1 MQPELKEYLR
11 HLLSRPG
18 ARIHLIGVA
27 GSGMSGLAR
36 LLLQLGHHV
45 SGSDLNRSAE
55 VGRLEALGLQFFKG
69 HEGSNVTGASLV
81 VYSSAIVP
89 ENPERTMAVREG
101 IQVARRAE
109 CLAVL
114 TEQKQSLIVAGMHGK
129 TTTSSML
136 AWVLRSAD
144 WRCAHY
150 IGAEVPIL
158 GASAAWDEG
167 AHFVVEGDES
177 DGTISLYHPHASLI
191 LNIEEEHL
199 DYYGSLDEIM
209 QTFARLIEQTTGPV
223 YYCADDK
230 NAVLLC
236 SHRAGAIGYGC
247 SEHANY
253 RIIDV
258 QAQSFSSTF
267 KLLKNGVLLGDI
279 TLNVPGKQNVRN
291 AAGVAALATELG
303 VEWKAIADALSEF
316 RGAKR
321 RFEVK
326 YVSPNFM
333 VVDDYAHH
341 PTEIVATLA
350 AAHNSGWK
358 RIIALFQ
365 PHRYTRTKLLLE
377 DFGTAFR
384 DASQVYLTEI
394 YAASEQPLEGISGES
409 LASVVRAAG
418 HTNVEYEASLVRL
431 RRRVSRAIE
440 PGDLVITLGAG
451 DIHRVATKL
460 AEDLAAFEALRKE
473 LKPESVLLRE
483 EPLSKHTSLR
493 VGGPAD
499 LWFEPVDEEDLAKG
513 LRHAHKRGIPVTLIG
528 RGTNL
533 LVRDG
538 GIRGLCVHL
547 GQAHFNRVTVD
558 GIVVEAGAGARLKNI
573 VAEAKKQNLGGLE
586 FMEGIPGNLGGAL
599 RMNAGA
605 MQGWTM
611 EVVEE
616 IRSMDYLGQIHVE
629 KRENLEVRYRSVPHF
644 EQNIALSAKLRGK
657 PCPAEEIGERL
668 KQYSEKRWSSQPAA
682 PSAGCIFKNPG
693 TIPAGKLIDEMGLK
707 NRSVGQARVSQEHGN
722 FIVNDGGATAR
733 DMLALIEV
741 IKGEA
746 RDKRQI
752 ELETEVIILGED
764 L

>member
-1 MQPELKEYLR
+1 MQSDLKEYLR
-11 HLLSRPG
+11 NLLARPG
-18 ARIHLIGVA
+18 AQIHLIGVA
-27 GSGMSGLAR
+27 GSGMSGIAR
-36 LLLQLGHHV
+36 LLIQLGHRV
-45 SGSDLNRSAE
+45 SGSDLNRTAE
-55 VGRLEALGLQFFKG
+55 VGRLESLGLKFFKG
-69 HEGSNVTGASLV
+69 HDASHVGEIDLV
-81 VYSSAIVP
+81 VYSSAIRSS
-89 ENPERTMAVREG
+89 NPERKAAAKAG
-101 IQVARRAE
+101 IRTALRAE
-109 CLAVL
+109 CLAIL

-167 AHFVVEGDES
+167 SHFVVEGDES

-199 DYYGSLDEIM
+199 DYYGSLDKIM
-209 QTFARLIEQTTGPV
+209 QTFAHLIEQTTGTV
-223 YYCADDK
+223 LYCADDK

-236 SHRAGAIGYGC
+236 SHREKAIGYGC
-247 SEHANY
+247 SEHATY
-253 RIIDV
+253 QIVEARSE
-258 QAQSFSSTF
+258 SFLSSF
-267 KLLKNGVLLGDI
+267 KLLKNGTLLGTI
-279 TLNVPGKQNVRN
+279 TLNVPGMQNVKN

-303 VEWKAIADALSEF
+303 VPWKSIVDALDEF
-316 RGAKR
+316 RGARR

-326 YVSPNFM
+326 YKSQNFM

-341 PTEIVATLA
+341 PTEIIATLA

-358 RIIALFQ
+358 RIVALFQ

-377 DFGTAFR
+377 DFGVAFN
-384 DASQVYLTEI
+384 DAHRIYITDI
-394 YAASEQPLEGISGES
+394 YAASEQPLEGVTGQS
-409 LASVVRAAG
+409 LAAVVKAAG
-418 HTNVEYEASLVRL
+418 HPHVEYEANLTRL
-431 RRRVSRAIE
+431 RRLVSHAIE

-499 LWFEPVDEEDLAKG
+499 LWFEPVDEDDLAKG
-513 LRHAHKRGIPVTLIG
+513 LRHAHARSIPVTIIG

-538 GIRGLCVHL
+538 GIRGLCIHL
-547 GQAHFNRVTVD
+547 GQPHFTRVSTD
-558 GIVVEAGAGARLKNI
+558 GILIEAGAGARLKNV
-573 VAEAKKQNLGGLE
+573 VAEAKKNGLGGLE

-616 IRSMDYLGQIHVE
+616 IRSMNYRGEVQIE
-629 KRENLEVRYRSVPHF
+629 KRENLEVRYRNVPHF
-644 EQNIALSAKLRGK
+644 EQNIALSARLRCK
-657 PCPAEEIGERL
+657 PSTAEEINERL
-668 KQYSEKRWSSQPAA
+668 KKFSEKRWTSQPQL

-693 TIPAGKLIDEMGLK
+693 SIPAGKLIEEIGLK
-707 NRSVGQARVSQEHGN
+707 NRAVGKARVSEVHGN
-722 FIVNDGGATAR
+722 FIVNDGGASAKE
-733 DMLALIEV
+733 MLQLIEV
-741 IKGEA
+741 VKGEA
-746 RDKRQI
+746 LIKRQI
-752 ELETEVIILGED
+752 ELETEVIVIGED

>member
-1 MQPELKEYLR
+1 MQPELNHYLR
-11 HLLSRPG
+11 QLLSKPG

-36 LLLQLGHHV
+36 LLIQLGHHV

-55 VGRLEALGLQFFKG
+55 VGRLEALGLKFFKG
-69 HEGSNVTGASLV
+69 HEGSNVAGANLV
-81 VYSSAIVP
+81 VYSSAIVAA
-89 ENPERTMAVREG
+89 NPERKAAVKSG
-101 IQVARRAE
+101 IHVARRAE
-109 CLAVL
+109 CLAML
-114 TEQKQSLIVAGMHGK
+114 TEHKQSLVVAGMHGK

-167 AHFVVEGDES
+167 HHFVVEGDES
-177 DGTISLYHPHASLI
+177 DGTISLYHPHASMI
-191 LNIEEEHL
+191 LNVEEEHL
-199 DYYGSLDEIM
+199 DYYGSLDEILR
-209 QTFARLIEQTTGPV
+209 TFAQLIEQTTGPV
-223 YYCADDK
+223 LYCADDK

-236 SHRAGAIGYGC
+236 SHHAGAIGYGC

-258 QAQSFSSTF
+258 HAQNFSSTF

-303 VEWKAIADALSEF
+303 VEWQAIVDALGEF

-326 YVSPNFM
+326 YVSQNFM

-358 RIIALFQ
+358 RVIALFQ

-377 DFGTAFR
+377 DFGPAFK
-384 DASQVYLTEI
+384 DASRVYLTEI
-394 YAASEQPLEGISGES
+394 YAASEQPLEGVSGES
-409 LASVVRAAG
+409 LAAVVRDAG
-418 HTNVEYEASLVRL
+418 HAQVEFESSLVRL
-431 RRRVSRAIE
+431 RRLVSHAIE

-513 LRHAHKRGIPVTLIG
+513 LKHAHKRGVPVTVIG

-538 GIRGLCVHL
+538 GIRGLCIHL
-547 GQAHFNRVTVD
+547 GQAAFNQVTVD
-558 GIVVEAGAGARLKNI
+558 GVQITAGAGVRLKTI
-573 VAEAKKQNLGGLE
+573 VAEAKKHGLGGLE

-616 IRSMDYLGQIHVE
+616 IRSMNYRGEVQVE
-629 KRENLEVRYRSVPHF
+629 QRDNLEVRYRSVPHF
-644 EQNIALSAKLRGK
+644 EQNIALSAKLRGT
-657 PCPAEEIGERL
+657 PSAPQEITERL
-668 KQYSEKRWSSQPAA
+668 KKFSEKRWSSQPAA
-682 PSAGCIFKNPG
+682 PSAGCIFKNPE
-693 TIPAGKLIDEMGLK
+693 TIPAGKLVDELGLK
-707 NRSVGQARVSQEHGN
+707 NRAIGKARVSVEHGN
-722 FIVNDGGATAR
+722 FIVNDGGATSK

-741 IKGEA
+741 VKAEA
-746 RDKRQI
+746 LEKRQI
-752 ELETEVIILGED
+752 ELETEVIVIGED

>member
-1 MQPELKEYLR
+1 MQPELANYLR
-11 HLLSRPG
+11 QLLAQPG

-36 LLLQLGHHV
+36 LLIQLGHHV
-45 SGSDLNRSAE
+45 SGSDLNRTAE
-55 VGRLEALGLQFFKG
+55 VGRLEALGLKFFNS
-69 HEGSNVTGASLV
+69 HEGSNVIDVNLV
-81 VYSSAIVP
+81 VYSSAILP
-89 ENPERTMAVREG
+89 TNPEREAAMKAGIAV
-101 IQVARRAE
+101 AMRAE

-136 AWVLRSAD
+136 AWVLRSSD

-167 AHFVVEGDES
+167 YHFVVEGDES
-177 DGTISLYHPHASLI
+177 DGTIELYHPHASLI

-199 DYYGSLDEIM
+199 DYYGSLDKIM
-209 QTFARLIEQTTGPV
+209 STFARLIEQTSGPV
-223 YYCADDK
+223 FYCADDK

-236 SHRAGAIGYGC
+236 SHRERAIGYGMA
-247 SEHANY
+247 EHAMY
-253 RIIDV
+253 RIVDV
-258 QAQSFSSTF
+258 RNESFTSTF
-267 KLLKNGVLLGDI
+267 KLLKNNCLLGEI
-279 TLNVPGKQNVRN
+279 TLNIPGLQNVCN
-291 AAGVAALATELG
+291 AAGVAALASEIG
-303 VEWKAIADALSEF
+303 VPWKNIVEALAEF

-341 PTEIVATLA
+341 PTEIIATLA
-350 AAHNSGWK
+350 AARNSGWK

-384 DASQVYLTEI
+384 DATHLYLTEI
-394 YAASEQPLEGISGES
+394 YAASEQPLEGVSGES
-409 LASVVRAAG
+409 LAAVVRASG
-418 HTNVEYEASLVRL
+418 QPHVDFEANLVRL
-431 RRRVSRAIE
+431 RRLVSRMIV

-473 LKPESVLLRE
+473 LKPESILLRE
-483 EPLSKHTSLR
+483 EPLMKHTSLR

-513 LRHAHKRGIPVTLIG
+513 LRHAYNRGIPVTLIG

-547 GQAHFNRVTVD
+547 GQSNFTRVSVD
-558 GIVVEAGAGARLKNI
+558 GIIVETGAGARLKTV
-573 VAEAKKQNLGGLE
+573 VAEAKKHGLGGFE
-586 FMEGIPGNLGGAL
+586 FMEGIPGNVGGAL

-616 IRSMDYLGQIHVE
+616 IRSMDYLGQVHVE

-644 EQNIALSAKLRGK
+644 EQNIALSAKLRGT
-657 PCPAEEIGERL
+657 PSAPEEITERL
-668 KQYSEKRWSSQPAA
+668 KKFSEKRWTSQPAA

-693 TIPAGKLIDEMGLK
+693 TIPAGKLVDELGLK
-707 NRSVGQARVSQEHGN
+707 NRAVGKARVSEVHGN
-722 FIVNDGGATAR
+722 FMVNDGGATAH
-733 DMLALIEV
+733 DMLELIEIV
-741 IKGEA
+741 KREA
-746 RDKRQI
+746 KEKRQI
-752 ELETEVIILGED
+752 DLETEVIVIGED